1 MRIAFGMTQW
11 YTPRTGDEGLPCLPG
26 DSPRARIPPLL
37 QAGDLPR
44 WTQRTCQTRER
55 PRSGSYRQG
64 GERAPGGD
72 RALTQQVSDGNKSQA
87 CLWL

>member
-1 MRIAFGMTQW
+1 MKIVAVELLTSVFQHVKSPKAIVPQEKRMRQIRRKRET
-11 YTPRTGDEGLPCLPG
+11 RTNTGRGWNREG
-26 DSPRARIPPLL
+26 IN
-37 QAGDLPR
+37 
-44 WTQRTCQTRER
+44 
-55 PRSGSYRQG
+55 RQG